1 MELVRQLIDQHCGS
15 GLLVDTNL
23 LLLYL
28 IGRTN
33 K

>member
-1 MELVRQLIDQHCGS
+1 MYFGLIDQHRGS

-28 IGRTN
+28 IGRN
-33 K
+33 Q